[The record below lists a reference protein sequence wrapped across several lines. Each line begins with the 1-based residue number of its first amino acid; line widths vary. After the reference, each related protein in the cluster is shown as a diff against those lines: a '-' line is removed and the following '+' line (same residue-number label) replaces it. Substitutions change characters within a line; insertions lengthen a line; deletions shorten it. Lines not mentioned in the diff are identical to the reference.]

1 MNGTLQDRLVKAL
14 RRANISDLE
23 AANRFLDDEF
33 LVEFNSRFEVVAAVT
48 EDWHRPLSAGT
59 DLSRIVSIQ
68 EFRVVAQ
75 DWTLRWRNR
84 VMQLPRETAEFIRSG
99 QRVTVCE
106 PLDGV
111 LRVFAGEREVRWSA
125 IQNLPLPQ
133 PSARTGSTGSS
144 QGQKPAA
151 NHPWRKR
158 RRGVAST
165 KPSASLPPSV

>member
-1 MNGTLQDRLVKAL
+1 M
-14 RRANISDLE
+14 
-23 AANRFLDDEF
+23 DDEF
-33 LVEFNSRFEVVAAVT
+33 LVEFNARFEVVAAVT

-68 EFRVVAQ
+68 ESRVVAK

-84 VMQLPRETAEFIRSG
+84 VMQLPRGAAEFIRSG

-111 LRVFAGEREVRWSA
+111 LRVFAGEREVSWSPIVNPPRPKPA
-125 IQNLPLPQ
+125 K
-133 PSARTGSTGSS
+133 RTGPTGSN

-151 NHPWRKR
+151 NHPWRRR
-158 RRGVAST
+158 RRGVASP